1 MESFMNCK
9 TLKIFIAAVLLLLFN
24 SSSFAQDSTDFQT
37 DTTYTLDEED
47 SIATLEEIPEDTA
60 IVKTAFDTGN
70 DSLQRW
76 KSRRDFSYIMY
87 LDSLLRKEKNLR
99 SDTVSINKNT
109 GKKRRV
115 TASSKESDSNNF
127 LNSFPLK
134 IFFWAVA
141 IFFIG
146 FIIYKL
152 FLNDGIFA
160 KRNTKVT
167 GEQTENEHEGLNEY
181 SEYDGLI
188 GEAEAR
194 NDYNL
199 STRYLYLQTLKKL
212 ADSDVIIYS
221 PDKTNYS
228 YVKGLSNKNYWQDFA
243 SLTLNYEYVWY
254 GKFVIS
260 SEHYKQMKEQFN
272 SFNKKVQAI

>member
-9 TLKIFIAAVLLLLFN
+9 AVIFFIIAVFTFTC
-24 SSSFAQDSTDFQT
+24 SSNSFAQDSTGYQP
-37 DTTYTLDEED
+37 DTIYTSGDED
-47 SIATLEEIPEDTA
+47 STGNLIEIPQDTVIA
-60 IVKTAFDTGN
+60 QTVFDTGN
-70 DSLQRW
+70 DSMQRW
-76 KSRRDFSYIMY
+76 KRSRDFAYIMY

-99 SDTVSINKNT
+99 TDTVSIDMNT

-115 TASSKESDSNNF
+115 TASPAENNSGNF
-127 LNSFPLK
+127 LNSFPLQ

-141 IFFIG
+141 VFFIG

-152 FLNDGIFA
+152 FLANGGFV

-167 GEQTENEHEGLNEY
+167 EEKIENEKEGLNEY

-188 GEAEAR
+188 REAETKS
-194 NDYNL
+194 DYNL

-212 ADSDVIIYS
+212 ADRDLILYS

-228 YVKGLSNKNYWQDFA
+228 YVKELSNQNCQQEFA

-260 SEHYKQMKEQFN
+260 PDHYQQLKEQFN
-272 SFNKKVQAI
+272 SFNKKV

>member
-1 MESFMNCK
+1 MEPFMNCK
-9 TLKIFIAAVLLLLFN
+9 TLKIFIAAVLLLVVN
-24 SSSFAQDSTDFQT
+24 SHSFAQDSTDFQP

-76 KSRRDFSYIMY
+76 KSSRDFSYIMY

-99 SDTVSINKNT
+99 SDTVSIDKNT

-115 TASSKESDSNNF
+115 TASSNESDSNNF

-152 FLNDGIFA
+152 FLTDGIFA
-160 KRNTKVT
+160 KRNIKVR
-167 GEQTENEHEGLNEY
+167 EDQIENEPEGLNEY

-194 NDYNL
+194 SDYNL

-212 ADSDVIIYS
+212 ADRDLILYS
-221 PDKTNYS
+221 PGKTNYS
-228 YVKGLSNKNYWQDFA
+228 YVKELSNQNYRQEFA

-260 SEHYKQMKEQFN
+260 SGQYRQLKEEFN
-272 SFNKKVQAI
+272 SFNKKV

>member
-1 MESFMNCK
+1 M
-9 TLKIFIAAVLLLLFN
+9 AGVLLLVFN
-24 SSSFAQDSTDFQT
+24 SHSFAQDSTDFQP

-76 KSRRDFSYIMY
+76 KSSRDFSYIMY

-99 SDTVSINKNT
+99 SDTVSIDKNT

-115 TASSKESDSNNF
+115 TASSNESDSNNF

-141 IFFIG
+141 LFFIG

-152 FLNDGIFA
+152 FLTDGIFA
-160 KRNTKVT
+160 KRNIKVR
-167 GEQTENEHEGLNEY
+167 EDQIENEPEGLNEY

-188 GEAEAR
+188 REAETKS
-194 NDYNL
+194 DYNL

-212 ADSDVIIYS
+212 ADRDLILYS
-221 PDKTNYS
+221 PGKTNYS
-228 YVKGLSNKNYWQDFA
+228 YVKELSNQNYRQEFA

-260 SEHYKQMKEQFN
+260 SGQYRQLKEEFN
-272 SFNKKVQAI
+272 SFNKKV

>member
-1 MESFMNCK
+1 MEPFMNCK
-9 TLKIFIAAVLLLLFN
+9 TLKIFIAAVLLLVVN
-24 SSSFAQDSTDFQT
+24 SHSFAQDSTDFQP

-76 KSRRDFSYIMY
+76 KSSRDFSYIMY

-99 SDTVSINKNT
+99 SDTVSIDKNT

-115 TASSKESDSNNF
+115 TASSNESDSNNF

-141 IFFIG
+141 LFFIG

-152 FLNDGIFA
+152 FLTDGIFA
-160 KRNTKVT
+160 KRNIKVR
-167 GEQTENEHEGLNEY
+167 EDQIENEPEGLNEY

-194 NDYNL
+194 SDYNL

-212 ADSDVIIYS
+212 ADRDLILYS
-221 PDKTNYS
+221 PGKTNYS
-228 YVKGLSNKNYWQDFA
+228 YVKELSNQNYRQEFA

-260 SEHYKQMKEQFN
+260 SGQYRQLKEEFN
-272 SFNKKVQAI
+272 SFNKKV